1 MSQKRK
7 PRQAA
12 TATAA
17 RAPQKSAAAKPHRH
31 IRLPRFSSYIVTF
44 AVLWFFCS
52 CYYGDVFY
60 MANQY
65 SYFAFD
71 STLMHFLL
79 QQPMGWLMAAG
90 RMLLTTFRYPA
101 LGGALLALMLTL
113 SARLLIYILRLP
125 PRARWTGNLVAF
137 APVAYFMYLNYNLY
151 YQSEPSI
158 VFTLPLVMLVVLA
171 VVALVVRL
179 VTGHHLQ
186 CSLRGSD
193 DDTPVSRALGLV
205 AALVL
210 TIGMFGYAQAVPQQN
225 TRLVCTMQRM
235 LEQRNWEGMRQCGLE
250 ARHPDRCVAA
260 YYALGLMQ
268 LDLLPDEL
276 FAIHYQYPKVSIDNR
291 AGEHL
296 EGAELYTGDLNLY
309 SGLINPAYQE
319 AMTSFVSDG
328 PSVITVK
335 MMALCAVLNGE
346 KALARRYF
354 HMLRQQPFEGAF
366 IEKYEPLIQ
375 HPEKLADYPE
385 LKLAYDL
392 RPMRDSFEQ
401 FYKQPLFL
409 GYYTE
414 INSARVL
421 QALRLSY
428 AACLYAKALPQL
440 AQRVAFMRGQQLPQ
454 PVEDALAI
462 MSLQHPEV
470 LKLHPISQFTQ
481 MRLQEFLSRV
491 AQLGVEDRKKTGDM
505 LRDDYENYYPFYY
518 FFENLP
524 ENAPK
529 ASSDQKGGVN

>member
-7 PRQAA
+7 PRS
-12 TATAA
+12 TAA
-17 RAPQKSAAAKPHRH
+17 AASARTPHPASAAKPRKH
-31 IRLPRFSSYIVTF
+31 IKLPRFSSYIVTF
-44 AVLWFFCS
+44 ALLWFFCS

-71 STLMHFLL
+71 ATLMHFLL
-79 QQPMGWLMAAG
+79 QQPMGWLMATG
-90 RMLLTTFRYPA
+90 RMLLTTFHYPA

-113 SARLLIYILRLP
+113 SGRLLVYILRLP
-125 PRARWTGNLVAF
+125 PRARWAGNLVAF

-171 VVALVVRL
+171 VVALAIRL
-179 VTGHHLQ
+179 VTGQHLK

-193 DDTPVSRALGLV
+193 DDTPAGRALGLV

-210 TIGMFGYAQAVPQQN
+210 TIGLFGYAQAVPQQN

-235 LEQRNWEGMRQCGLE
+235 LEQRNWEGMRRCGLE
-250 ARHPDRCVAA
+250 ARQPDRGVAA

-268 LDLLPDEL
+268 LDRLPDDL
-276 FAIHYQYPKVSIDNR
+276 FAIHFHYPKVSIDNR

-296 EGAELYTGDLNLY
+296 DGAELYTGDLNFY

-319 AMTSFVSDG
+319 AMTSFVADG
-328 PSVITVK
+328 PSVITIK
-335 MMALCAVLNGE
+335 LMALCAVLNGE
-346 KALARRYF
+346 KPLAERYF

-366 IEKYEPLIQ
+366 IEKYEPLVQ
-375 HPEKLADYPE
+375 HPEKLTDYPE

-392 RPMRDSFEQ
+392 RPTKDSFEQ

-414 INSARVL
+414 INAARVL

-462 MSLQHPEV
+462 MALRDPSV

-481 MRLQEFLSRV
+481 MRLQEFLTRV
-491 AQLGVEDRKKTGDM
+491 AQLGVEDRKKTGEA

-524 ENAPK
+524 EDAPK
-529 ASSDQKGGVN
+529 ASANQKGGVN

>member
-101 LGGALLALMLTL
+101 LGGALLVLMLTL

-193 DDTPVSRALGLV
+193 DDTPASRALGLV

-235 LEQRNWEGMRQCGLE
+235 LEQRNWEAC
-250 ARHPDRCVAA
+250 ANAA
-260 YYALGLMQ
+260 WKPVTPTA
-268 LDLLPDEL
+268 
-276 FAIHYQYPKVSIDNR
+276 AW
-291 AGEHL
+291 
-296 EGAELYTGDLNLY
+296 
-309 SGLINPAYQE
+309 
-319 AMTSFVSDG
+319 
-328 PSVITVK
+328 
-335 MMALCAVLNGE
+335 
-346 KALARRYF
+346 
-354 HMLRQQPFEGAF
+354 QPTTPWA
-366 IEKYEPLIQ
+366 
-375 HPEKLADYPE
+375 
-385 LKLAYDL
+385 
-392 RPMRDSFEQ
+392 
-401 FYKQPLFL
+401 
-409 GYYTE
+409 
-414 INSARVL
+414 
-421 QALRLSY
+421 
-428 AACLYAKALPQL
+428 
-440 AQRVAFMRGQQLPQ
+440 
-454 PVEDALAI
+454 
-462 MSLQHPEV
+462 
-470 LKLHPISQFTQ
+470 
-481 MRLQEFLSRV
+481 
-491 AQLGVEDRKKTGDM
+491 
-505 LRDDYENYYPFYY
+505 
-518 FFENLP
+518 
-524 ENAPK
+524 
-529 ASSDQKGGVN
+529 

>member
-7 PRQAA
+7 PRS
-12 TATAA
+12 TAA
-17 RAPQKSAAAKPHRH
+17 AASARTPHPASAAKPRKH
-31 IRLPRFSSYIVTF
+31 IKLPRFSSYIVTF
-44 AVLWFFCS
+44 ALLWFFCS

-71 STLMHFLL
+71 ATLMHFLL
-79 QQPMGWLMAAG
+79 QQPMGWLMATG
-90 RMLLTTFRYPA
+90 RMLLTTFHYPA

-113 SARLLIYILRLP
+113 SGRLLVYILHLP
-125 PRARWTGNLVAF
+125 PRARWAGNLVAF

-158 VFTLPLVMLVVLA
+158 VFTLPLVILVVLA
-171 VVALVVRL
+171 VVALAIRL
-179 VTGHHLQ
+179 ITGQHLK

-193 DDTPVSRALGLV
+193 DDTPAGRALGLV

-210 TIGMFGYAQAVPQQN
+210 TIGLFGYAQAVPQQN

-235 LEQRNWEGMRQCGLE
+235 LEQRNWEGMRRCGLE
-250 ARHPDRCVAA
+250 SRQPDRGVAA

-268 LDLLPDEL
+268 LDRLPDDL
-276 FAIHYQYPKVSIDNR
+276 FAIHFHYPKVSIDNR

-296 EGAELYTGDLNLY
+296 DGAELYTGDLNFF

-319 AMTSFVSDG
+319 AMTSFVADG
-328 PSVITVK
+328 PSVITIK
-335 MMALCAVLNGE
+335 QMALCAVLNGE
-346 KALARRYF
+346 KPLAERYF

-366 IEKYEPLIQ
+366 IEKYEPLVQ

-392 RPMRDSFEQ
+392 RPTKDSFEQ

-414 INSARVL
+414 INAARVL

-462 MSLQHPEV
+462 MALRDPSV

-481 MRLQEFLSRV
+481 MRLQEFLTRV
-491 AQLGVEDRKKTGDM
+491 AQLGVEDRKKTGEA

-524 ENAPK
+524 EDAPK
-529 ASSDQKGGVN
+529 ASANQKGGVN

>member
-7 PRQAA
+7 PRS
-12 TATAA
+12 TAA
-17 RAPQKSAAAKPHRH
+17 AASARTPHPASAAKPRKH
-31 IRLPRFSSYIVTF
+31 IKLPRFSSYIVTF
-44 AVLWFFCS
+44 ALLWFFCS

-71 STLMHFLL
+71 ATLMHFLL
-79 QQPMGWLMAAG
+79 QQPMGWLMATG
-90 RMLLTTFRYPA
+90 RMLLTTFHYPA

-113 SARLLIYILRLP
+113 SGRLLVYILHLP
-125 PRARWTGNLVAF
+125 PRVRWAGNLVAF

-171 VVALVVRL
+171 VVALAIRL
-179 VTGHHLQ
+179 ITGQHLK

-193 DDTPVSRALGLV
+193 DDTPAGRALGLV

-210 TIGMFGYAQAVPQQN
+210 TIGLFGYAQAVPQQN

-235 LEQRNWEGMRQCGLE
+235 LEQRNWEGMRRCGLE
-250 ARHPDRCVAA
+250 ARQPDRGVAA

-268 LDLLPDEL
+268 LDRLPDDL
-276 FAIHYQYPKVSIDNR
+276 FAIHFHYPKVSIDNR

-296 EGAELYTGDLNLY
+296 DGAELYTGDLNFY

-319 AMTSFVSDG
+319 AMTSFVADG
-328 PSVITVK
+328 PSVITIK
-335 MMALCAVLNGE
+335 QMALCAVLNGE
-346 KALARRYF
+346 KPLAERYF

-366 IEKYEPLIQ
+366 IEKYEPLVQ

-392 RPMRDSFEQ
+392 RPTKDSFEQ

-414 INSARVL
+414 INAARVL

-462 MSLQHPEV
+462 MALRDPSV

-481 MRLQEFLSRV
+481 MRLQEFLTRV
-491 AQLGVEDRKKTGDM
+491 AQLSVEDRKKTGEA

-524 ENAPK
+524 EDAPK
-529 ASSDQKGGVN
+529 ASANQKGGVN

>member
-7 PRQAA
+7 LRQ

-17 RAPQKSAAAKPHRH
+17 AARTSQKSAASKPHKR
-31 IRLPRFSSYIVTF
+31 IKLPRFSSFIVTF
-44 AVLWFFCS
+44 ALLWFFCS
-52 CYYGDVFY
+52 CYYADVFY

-71 STLMHFLL
+71 ATLMHFLL
-79 QQPMGWLMAAG
+79 QQPMGWLMATG
-90 RMLLTTFRYPA
+90 RLLLTTFHYPA

-113 SARLLIYILRLP
+113 SGRLFIYILRLP

-158 VFTLPLVMLVVLA
+158 IFTLPLVMLVVLA
-171 VVALVVRL
+171 VVALAVRL
-179 VTGHHLQ
+179 ITRQHLQ

-193 DDTPVSRALGLV
+193 DDTPAGRALGLV

-210 TIGMFGYAQAVPQQN
+210 TIGLFGYAQAVTQQN

-235 LEQRNWEGMRQCGLE
+235 MEQRNWEGMRQCGLE
-250 ARHPDRCVAA
+250 ARQPDRGVAA

-276 FAIHYQYPKVSIDNR
+276 FAIHYKYPKVSINNR
-291 AGEHL
+291 AGEHMD
-296 EGAELYTGDLNLY
+296 GAEFYTGDLNFY

-319 AMTSFVSDG
+319 AMSSFVSDG
-328 PSVITVK
+328 PSVVTVK
-335 MMALCAVLNGE
+335 MMALCAVLNHE
-346 KALARRYF
+346 KALAQRYF

-375 HPEKLADYPE
+375 HPEQIDQYPE

-392 RPMRDSFEQ
+392 RPMNDSFEQ

-440 AQRVAFMRGQQLPQ
+440 VQRVAFMRGQQLPQ

-462 MSLQHPEV
+462 MALQDPSV
-470 LKLHPISQFTQ
+470 QKLHPISQFTQ
-481 MRLQEFLSRV
+481 MRLQEFLTRV
-491 AQLGVEDRKKTGDM
+491 GQLGVENRQKTGDM
-505 LRDDYENYYPFYY
+505 LRDEYENYYPFYY

-524 ENAPK
+524 EDASK
-529 ASSDQKGGVN
+529 ASSNQKGGVN

>member
-7 PRQAA
+7 PRS
-12 TATAA
+12 TAA
-17 RAPQKSAAAKPHRH
+17 AASARTPHPASAAKPRKH
-31 IRLPRFSSYIVTF
+31 IKLPRFSSYIVTF
-44 AVLWFFCS
+44 ALLWFFCS

-71 STLMHFLL
+71 ATLMHFLL
-79 QQPMGWLMAAG
+79 QQPMGWLMATG
-90 RMLLTTFRYPA
+90 RMLLTTFHYPA

-113 SARLLIYILRLP
+113 SGRLLVYILHLP
-125 PRARWTGNLVAF
+125 PRARWAGNLVAF

-171 VVALVVRL
+171 VVALAIRL
-179 VTGHHLQ
+179 ITGQHLK

-193 DDTPVSRALGLV
+193 DDTPAGRALGLV

-210 TIGMFGYAQAVPQQN
+210 TIGLFGYAQAVPQQN

-235 LEQRNWEGMRQCGLE
+235 LEQRNWEGMRRCGLE
-250 ARHPDRCVAA
+250 ARQPDRGVAA

-268 LDLLPDEL
+268 LDRLPDDL
-276 FAIHYQYPKVSIDNR
+276 FAIHFHYPKVSIDNR

-296 EGAELYTGDLNLY
+296 DGAELYTGDLNFY

-319 AMTSFVSDG
+319 AMTSFVADG
-328 PSVITVK
+328 PSVITIK
-335 MMALCAVLNGE
+335 QMALCAVLNGE
-346 KALARRYF
+346 KPLAERYF

-366 IEKYEPLIQ
+366 IEKYELLVQ
-375 HPEKLADYPE
+375 RPEKLADYPE

-392 RPMRDSFEQ
+392 RPTKDSFEQ

-414 INSARVL
+414 INAARVL

-462 MSLQHPEV
+462 MALRDPSV

-481 MRLQEFLSRV
+481 MRLQEFLTRV
-491 AQLGVEDRKKTGDM
+491 AQLGVEDRKKTGEA

-524 ENAPK
+524 EDAPK
-529 ASSDQKGGVN
+529 ASANQKGGVN

>member
-7 PRQAA
+7 PRS
-12 TATAA
+12 TAA
-17 RAPQKSAAAKPHRH
+17 AASARTPHPTSAAKPRKH
-31 IRLPRFSSYIVTF
+31 IKLPRFSSYIVTF
-44 AVLWFFCS
+44 ALLWFFCS
-52 CYYGDVFY
+52 SYYSDVFY

-71 STLMHFLL
+71 ATLMHFLL

-90 RMLLTTFRYPA
+90 RMLLTTFHYPA

-113 SARLLIYILRLP
+113 SGRLLVYILRLP

-171 VVALVVRL
+171 VVALAIRL
-179 VTGHHLQ
+179 ITGQHLK

-193 DDTPVSRALGLV
+193 DDTPAGRALGLV

-210 TIGMFGYAQAVPQQN
+210 TIGLFGYAQAVPQQN

-235 LEQRNWEGMRQCGLE
+235 LEQRNWEGMRRCGLE
-250 ARHPDRCVAA
+250 ARQPDRGVAA

-268 LDLLPDEL
+268 LDRLPDDL
-276 FAIHYQYPKVSIDNR
+276 FAIHFHYPKVSIDNR

-296 EGAELYTGDLNLY
+296 DGAELYTGDLNFY

-319 AMTSFVSDG
+319 AMTSFVGDG
-328 PSVITVK
+328 PSVITIK
-335 MMALCAVLNGE
+335 QMALCAVLNGE
-346 KALARRYF
+346 KPLAERYF

-366 IEKYEPLIQ
+366 IEKYEPLMQ

-392 RPMRDSFEQ
+392 RPTKDSFEQ

-414 INSARVL
+414 INAARVL

-462 MSLQHPEV
+462 MALQHPEV
-470 LKLHPISQFTQ
+470 QKLHPISQFTQ
-481 MRLQEFLSRV
+481 MRLQEFLARV
-491 AQLGVEDRKKTGDM
+491 AQLGVEDRKKTGEA
-505 LRDDYENYYPFYY
+505 LRDEYENYYPFYY

-524 ENAPK
+524 EDAPK
-529 ASSDQKGGVN
+529 ASTNQKGGVN